1 MKNNIIKASLVA
13 LALPALA
20 SAADTTL
27 AGWTFSQFLGEGA
40 PSIDAEGF
48 TGTNHIVATYR
59 GAFQPDNNVVDG
71 TVVIQNGSAGY
82 STATFG
88 DWSFANFDTTNA
100 SDVRADTA
108 GGLNNEN
115 SVTLDGVNMSL
126 NDAAGMGL
134 SFGLKNT
141 KWSLTVNTTGFTNAA
156 TSDFTFAANGV
167 GGAATVEWLVNNTV
181 IGTSSIATGGFA
193 TYSLDLPAN
202 FYAAGIL
209 EGRLTSGSVGTV
221 TFDNVQVNGAAAAIP
236 EPSTYAALAG
246 AFGLALA
253 VYRRRKAA

>member
-71 TVVIQNGSAGY
+71 TIVGGNGGAGY

-108 GGLNNEN
+108 GVLNNEN

-141 KWSLTVNTTGFTNAA
+141 KWSLTVDTTGFTNAA

-167 GGAATVEWLVNNTV
+167 NGAATVEWLVNDTV

-193 TYSLDLPAN
+193 TYSLDLPTA

-221 TFDNVQVNGAAAAIP
+221 TFDNVQVNGAAAIP

>member
-40 PSIDAEGF
+40 PSIDGD
-48 TGTNHIVATYR
+48 TGNSTDHIVAVYR
-59 GAFQPDNNVVDG
+59 GTFQPDNNIVDG
-71 TVVIQNGSAGY
+71 SIVVNNGVAGY
-82 STATFG
+82 ATATYG
-88 DWSFANFDTTNA
+88 DWSFASFNTTNA

-108 GGLNNEN
+108 GVLNNEN

-167 GGAATVEWLVNNTV
+167 GGAATVEWLVSNTV

-221 TFDNVQVNGAAAAIP
+221 TFDNVQVNGAAIP

>member
-1 MKNNIIKASLVA
+1 MKKIIKASLVA
-13 LALPALA
+13 LALPALV

-40 PSIDAEGF
+40 PGIDAESF
-48 TGTNHIVATYR
+48 TTTNHIVATYR
-59 GAFQPDNNVVDG
+59 GTFQPDNNVVDG
-71 TVVIQNGSAGY
+71 TIVGNNGGAGY

-88 DWSFANFDTTNA
+88 DWSFSNFSISNA
-100 SDVRADTA
+100 RDVRADA
-108 GGLNNEN
+108 NGGPNPEN
-115 SVTLDGVNMSL
+115 SVTLDGISMAL

-134 SFGLKNT
+134 SFELKNT
-141 KWSLTVNTTGFTNAA
+141 KWSISVDTAGYTNAA

-167 GGAATVEWLVNNTV
+167 GGAATVEWLVGNTV

-193 TYSLDLPAN
+193 TYSLDLPTS

-221 TFDNVQVNGAAAAIP
+221 TFDNVQVNGAVAVP

>member
-40 PSIDAEGF
+40 PSIDGD
-48 TGTNHIVATYR
+48 TGNSTDHIVAVYR
-59 GAFQPDNNVVDG
+59 GTFQPDNNIVDG
-71 TVVIQNGSAGY
+71 SIVVNNGVAGY
-82 STATFG
+82 ATATYG
-88 DWSFANFDTTNA
+88 DWSFASFNTTNA

-108 GGLNNEN
+108 GVLNNEN

-141 KWSLTVNTTGFTNAA
+141 KWSLTVNTTGFTNAD

-181 IGTSSIATGGFA
+181 IGTSSITTGGFA
-193 TYSLDLPAN
+193 TYSLDLPAD

-221 TFDNVQVNGAAAAIP
+221 TFDNVQVNGAAIP

>member
-59 GAFQPDNNVVDG
+59 GTFQPDNNVVDG
-71 TVVIQNGSAGY
+71 TVVIQNGGAGY

-88 DWSFANFDTTNA
+88 DWSFAGFDTTNA

-108 GGLNNEN
+108 GVLNNEN

-126 NDAAGMGL
+126 NDAGGMGL

-141 KWSLTVNTTGFTNAA
+141 KWSLTVNTTGFTNAT

-167 GGAATVEWLVNNTV
+167 GGAATVEWLVGNTV
-181 IGTSSIATGGFA
+181 IGTSTIATGGFA
-193 TYSLDLPAN
+193 TYSLDLPTA
-202 FYAAGIL
+202 FYTAGIL
-209 EGRLTSGSVGTV
+209 EGRLTSGSAGTV
-221 TFDNVQVNGAAAAIP
+221 TFDNVQVNGAAIP

>member
-71 TVVIQNGSAGY
+71 SVVIQNGTAGY

-108 GGLNNEN
+108 GSLNNEN

-167 GGAATVEWLVNNTV
+167 GGAATVEWLVSNTV

-221 TFDNVQVNGAAAAIP
+221 TFDNVQVNGAPIP

>member
-71 TVVIQNGSAGY
+71 SVVIQNGTAGY

-108 GGLNNEN
+108 GSLNNEN

-141 KWSLTVNTTGFTNAA
+141 KWSLTVNTTGFTNAD

-181 IGTSSIATGGFA
+181 IGTSSITTGGFA

-221 TFDNVQVNGAAAAIP
+221 TFDNVQVNGAAIP

>member
-71 TVVIQNGSAGY
+71 TIVGGNGGAGY

-108 GGLNNEN
+108 GVLNNEN

-141 KWSLTVNTTGFTNAA
+141 KWSLTVDTTGFTNAA

-167 GGAATVEWLVNNTV
+167 NGAATVEWLVNDTV

-193 TYSLDLPAN
+193 TYSLDLPTA

>member
-13 LALPALA
+13 LVLPALA

-40 PSIDAEGF
+40 PSIDGD
-48 TGTNHIVATYR
+48 TGNSTDHIVAVYR
-59 GAFQPDNNVVDG
+59 GSFQPDNNVVDG
-71 TVVIQNGSAGY
+71 TIVVNNGVAGY
-82 STATFG
+82 ATATYG
-88 DWSFANFDTTNA
+88 DWSFSNFSISNA
-100 SDVRADTA
+100 TDVRADTV

-126 NDAAGMGL
+126 NDAGGMGL

-141 KWSLTVNTTGFTNAA
+141 KWSLTVDTTGFTNAA

-202 FYAAGIL
+202 FSAAGIL